1 MMRKLQLAKDKLES
15 EKNNLM
21 YAIEVILIPFACLH
35 IWLVDALGLQG
46 SFLKHHLDD
55 KIIIISKIVVVVTE
69 IIVLVIVPSRII
81 TIIDI

>member
-35 IWLVDALGLQG
+35 LVNQ
-46 SFLKHHLDD
+46 LKQQNY
-55 KIIIISKIVVVVTE
+55 KANF
-69 IIVLVIVPSRII
+69 
-81 TIIDI
+81 